1 MINIEVIS
9 RKQNILNKYLFAQDK
24 LCSREFLLFFHEG
37 LFSYYLYYLPI
48 SLKDDQLASNKKK
61 KKRASS
67 IYVFFHLEF
76 YSEQRRF
83 QNK

>member
-1 MINIEVIS
+1 MISIEVIS

-61 KKRASS
+61 RASS
-67 IYVFFHLEF
+67 IYVFFSFRILF
-76 YSEQRRF
+76 
-83 QNK
+83 